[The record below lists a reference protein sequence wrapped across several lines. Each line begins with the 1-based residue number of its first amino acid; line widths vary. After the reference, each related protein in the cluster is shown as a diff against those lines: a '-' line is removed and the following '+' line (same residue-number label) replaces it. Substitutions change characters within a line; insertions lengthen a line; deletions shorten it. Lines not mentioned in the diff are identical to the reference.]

1 MIAYKVFN
9 PDWTC
14 RGFKYQIGKT
24 YEEEAS
30 PSICGRG
37 FHFFKNLVDC
47 FSYYA
52 FDPNNKV
59 AEIDALGDIADGD
72 DKCCT
77 NKIKIVR
84 EITWYEVLA
93 MVNTGK
99 GNAGFGNSGN
109 RNSGGCNSGDRNSG
123 SQNTGGYNSGSQNSG
138 DKNSGGCNSGS
149 QNTGLY
155 NSGHRNT
162 GDCNS
167 GDWNSGYWN
176 SGLYNSGNWNSGDCN
191 AGDFNL
197 SDNNAGCFNV
207 DDHKLLFFD
216 KETDL
221 TWYQW
226 RNSQAYDLLRN
237 IDFQPTKWIYA
248 EDMSDQ
254 EKLDHPSYKTTGG
267 YLKKRDSGKA
277 HQEWWDQLNGD
288 QKQCI
293 KEIPNFDAKKFELI
307 TGINTEEIK

>member
-37 FHFFKNLVDC
+37 FHFCTKLVDC
-47 FSYYA
+47 FNYYD
-52 FDPNNKV
+52 FDPKNKV

-77 NKIKIVR
+77 NKIKIVK

-99 GNAGFGNSGN
+99 GNAGFGNSGDK
-109 RNSGGCNSGDRNSG
+109 NSGNWNTGDRNSG
-123 SQNTGGYNSGSQNSG
+123 NCNTG
-138 DKNSGGCNSGS
+138 DKNSGNW
-149 QNTGLY
+149 NTGD
-155 NSGHRNT
+155 RNT
-162 GDCNS
+162 GD
-167 GDWNSGYWN
+167 
-176 SGLYNSGNWNSGDCN
+176 
-191 AGDFNL
+191 FNM

-207 DDHKLLFFD
+207 DDHKLIFFD
-216 KETDL
+216 KETEL

-226 RNSQAYDLLRN
+226 RNSRAYALLWN
-237 IDFQPTKWIYA
+237 IDFQPTKWICA
-248 EDMSDQ
+248 EDMTDQ
-254 EKLDHPSYKTTGG
+254 EKLDHPSYETTGG
-267 YLKKRDSGKA
+267 YLKKRDISKDY
-277 HQEWWDQLNGD
+277 QKWWDRLSGD

-293 KEIPNFDAKKFELI
+293 KEIPNFDAKKFEMI
-307 TGINTEEIK
+307 TGINTEEIR